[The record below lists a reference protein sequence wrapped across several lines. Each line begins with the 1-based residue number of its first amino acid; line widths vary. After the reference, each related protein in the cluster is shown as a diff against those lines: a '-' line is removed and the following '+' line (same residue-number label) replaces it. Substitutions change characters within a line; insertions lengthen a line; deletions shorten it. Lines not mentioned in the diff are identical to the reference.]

1 MPIPARITVLLA
13 FLFGAAAPQTYAD
26 IQIAVIPM
34 GTTHEYW
41 KSIEAGAM
49 KAKLELETAG
59 TPVTIIWKGPLREDD
74 REQQI
79 QVVENFVGKKVSA
92 IVLAPL
98 DCRALCAPVEEAVRE
113 GIPVVIVDSPLFS
126 NAPVSTIATDN
137 FKGGQLA
144 GRRLGAVLGGKGRVV
159 MLRCQAGS
167 ASSDA
172 REAGF
177 LSVMKAEFPKIDL
190 ISTNQYGG
198 ITTETSFA
206 ASQNLVNRFGDKIDG
221 VFTPNESTAMGMLLA
236 LREAGLAGKV
246 RFVAFDV
253 NDRLVNALK
262 NGDVQG
268 LVAQD
273 PVKMGYLGVLTA
285 VAALR
290 HEKFAASV
298 DTGVGIVTR
307 ENMDEPA
314 ISALLH
320 PPLAKYL
327 K

>member
-1 MPIPARITVLLA
+1 V
-13 FLFGAAAPQTYAD
+13 
-26 IQIAVIPM
+26 
-34 GTTHEYW
+34 
-41 KSIEAGAM
+41 
-49 KAKLELETAG
+49 
-59 TPVTIIWKGPLREDD
+59 IWKGPLREDD

-79 QVVENFVGKKVSA
+79 QVVENFIGKKVSA

-98 DCRALCAPVEEAVRE
+98 DCRALCAPVEEATRE

-126 NAPVSTIATDN
+126 DAPVSTIATDN
-137 FKGGQLA
+137 FKGGQLG

-177 LSVMKAEFPKIDL
+177 LSVMKAEFPAIDL

-198 ITTETSFA
+198 ITTETA
-206 ASQNLVNRFGDKIDG
+206 LIASQNLVNRFGDTIDG

-253 NDRLVNALK
+253 NDRLVSALRQ
-262 NGDVQG
+262 GDVQG

-285 VAALR
+285 MAALR

-320 PPLAKYL
+320 PPLAQYL

>member
-1 MPIPARITVLLA
+1 MKHLAVVLLLTA
-13 FLFGAAAPQTYAD
+13 SAAIAARARAAD
-26 IQIAVIPM
+26 YQIAVVPM

-49 KAKLELETAG
+49 KAKLELAASGTA
-59 TPVTIIWKGPLREDD
+59 VTIIWKGPLREDD
-74 REQQI
+74 RDQQI
-79 QVVENFVGKKVSA
+79 QVVENFIGRNVSA

-98 DCRALCAPVEEAVRE
+98 DCRALRAPVEDAVRA
-113 GIPVVIVDSPLFS
+113 GIPVVIVDSPLLS
-126 NAPVSTIATDN
+126 SAPVSTISTDN
-137 FKGGQLA
+137 FKGGQLG
-144 GRRLGAVLGGKGRVV
+144 GRRLGTLLGGKGRVV

-177 LSVMKAEFPKIDL
+177 LAVMKAEFPGIDL
-190 ISTNQYGG
+190 ISTDQYGG
-198 ITTETSFA
+198 VTTETAFRA
-206 ASQNLVNRFGDKIDG
+206 AENLVNRFGAQMDG
-221 VFTPNESTAMGMLLA
+221 IFASNESTANGTLLA

-253 NDRLVNALK
+253 NDHLVDALRK
-262 NGDVQG
+262 GDVNG

-290 HEKFAASV
+290 HEKFASSI
-298 DTGVGIVTR
+298 DTGVDIVTR

-314 ISALLH
+314 VAALIH
-320 PPLAKYL
+320 PPLAQYL

>member
-1 MPIPARITVLLA
+1 MRSKLLLTLFAAILAAQAR
-13 FLFGAAAPQTYAD
+13 AD
-26 IQIAVIPM
+26 DYQIAVIPM

-41 KSIEAGAM
+41 KSIDAGAM
-49 KAKLELETAG
+49 KAKLELAAAG

-79 QVVENFVGKKVSA
+79 QVVENFIGRKVSA

-98 DCRALCAPVEEAVRE
+98 DCRALRAPVEDAVKA
-113 GIPVVIVDSPLFS
+113 GIPVVIVDSPLLS
-126 NAPVSTIATDN
+126 DAPVSTIATDN
-137 FKGGQLA
+137 FKGGELG
-144 GRRLGAVLGGKGRVV
+144 GRRLGSLLGGKGRVV

-177 LSVMKAEFPKIDL
+177 LAVMKAEFPGIEL
-190 ISTNQYGG
+190 LSTDQYGG
-198 ITTETSFA
+198 VTTETAFRA
-206 ASQNLVNRFGDKIDG
+206 AQNLFNRFGAKMDG
-221 VFTPNESTAMGMLLA
+221 IFASNESTANGVLLA

-253 NDRLVNALK
+253 NDHLVEALIK
-262 NGDVQG
+262 GDVHG

-290 HEKFAASV
+290 HEKVAASV
-298 DTGVGIVTR
+298 DTGVLIVTR

-314 ISALLH
+314 IAALLH
-320 PPLAKYL
+320 PPLSQYL

>member
-1 MPIPARITVLLA
+1 MRIPLLLA
-13 FLFGAAAPQTYAD
+13 LSAAAIAAQARAGDY
-26 IQIAVIPM
+26 QIAVIPM

-49 KAKLELETAG
+49 KAKLELAAAG

-79 QVVENFVGKKVSA
+79 QVVENFIGRNVSA

-98 DCRALCAPVEEAVRE
+98 DSRALRAPVEEAVRA
-113 GIPVVIVDSPLFS
+113 GIPVVIVDSPLLS
-126 NAPVSTIATDN
+126 SAPVSTISTDN
-137 FKGGQLA
+137 FKGGQLG
-144 GRRLGAVLGGKGRVV
+144 GRRLGILLGGKGRVV

-177 LSVMKAEFPKIDL
+177 LAVMKAEFPGIDL

-198 ITTETSFA
+198 ITTETAFRA
-206 ASQNLVNRFGDKIDG
+206 AQNLVNRFGDKMDG
-221 VFTPNESTAMGMLLA
+221 IFTPNESTANGTLLA

-253 NDRLVNALK
+253 NDHLVEALRQ
-262 NGDVQG
+262 GDVQG

-298 DTGVGIVTR
+298 DTGVSIVTR
-307 ENMDEPA
+307 ENMDDPA
-314 ISALLH
+314 LAALIH
-320 PPLAKYL
+320 PPLAQYL

>member
-1 MPIPARITVLLA
+1 MRIAVLLT
-13 FLFGAAAPQTYAD
+13 LSAAAFAAQARAAD
-26 IQIAVIPM
+26 YEIAVVPM

-49 KAKLELETAG
+49 KAKLELAAGGTA
-59 TPVTIIWKGPLREDD
+59 VTIIWKGPLREDD

-79 QVVENFVGKKVSA
+79 QVVENFVGRKISA

-98 DCRALCAPVEEAVRE
+98 DCRALRVPVEDAVKA
-113 GIPVVIVDSPLFS
+113 GIPVVIVDSPLLS
-126 NAPVSTIATDN
+126 SAPSSTISTDN
-137 FKGGQLA
+137 FKGGELG
-144 GRRLGAVLGGKGRVV
+144 GRRLGDLLGGKGRVV

-177 LSVMKAEFPKIDL
+177 LAVMKAEYPGIEL
-190 ISTNQYGG
+190 LSTDQYGG
-198 ITTETSFA
+198 VTTETAFRA
-206 ASQNLVNRFGDKIDG
+206 AQNLVNRFGAKMDG
-221 VFTPNESTAMGMLLA
+221 IFASNESTANGVLLA

-253 NDRLVNALK
+253 NDHLVDALIR
-262 NGDVQG
+262 GDVHG

-285 VAALR
+285 VAVLR
-290 HEKFAASV
+290 HEKFSASV
-298 DTGVGIVTR
+298 DTGVLIVTR
-307 ENMDEPA
+307 ENMNEPA
-314 ISALLH
+314 VAALLH
-320 PPLAKYL
+320 PPLAQYL

>member
-1 MPIPARITVLLA
+1 MKRIAVALL
-13 FLFGAAAPQTYAD
+13 LTFGATIAAQAGASDYR
-26 IQIAVIPM
+26 IAVVPM

-49 KAKLELETAG
+49 KAKLELAAAG

-74 REQQI
+74 RDQQI
-79 QVVENFVGKKVSA
+79 QVVENFIGRNVSA

-98 DCRALCAPVEEAVRE
+98 DCRALRAPVEDAVRA
-113 GIPVVIVDSPLFS
+113 GIPVVIVDSPLLS
-126 NAPVSTIATDN
+126 SAPSSTISTDN
-137 FKGGQLA
+137 FKGGQLG
-144 GRRLGAVLGGKGRVV
+144 GRRLGTLLGGKGRVV

-177 LSVMKAEFPKIDL
+177 LAVMKAEFPGIDL
-190 ISTNQYGG
+190 ISTDQYGG
-198 ITTETSFA
+198 VTTETAFRA
-206 ASQNLVNRFGDKIDG
+206 AENLFNRFGAQMDG
-221 VFTPNESTAMGMLLA
+221 IFASNESTANGTLLA

-253 NDRLVNALK
+253 NDHLVDALRQ
-262 NGDVQG
+262 GDVHG

-285 VAALR
+285 VAVLR
-290 HEKFAASV
+290 HETFAASI
-298 DTGVGIVTR
+298 DTGVRIVTR

-314 ISALLH
+314 IAALIH
-320 PPLAKYL
+320 PPLAQYL

>member
-1 MPIPARITVLLA
+1 MRTSLLLA
-13 FLFGAAAPQTYAD
+13 FLAAASAAQTRAAD
-26 IQIAVIPM
+26 YEIAVIPM

-49 KAKLELETAG
+49 KAKLELAASG

-79 QVVENFVGKKVSA
+79 QVVENFVGRKVSA

-98 DCRALCAPVEEAVRE
+98 DCRALRAPVEEAVKA
-113 GIPVVIVDSPLFS
+113 GIPVVIVDSPLLS
-126 NAPVSTIATDN
+126 SAPISTVSTDN
-137 FKGGQLA
+137 FKGGELG
-144 GRRLGAVLGGKGRVV
+144 GRRLGELLGGRGRVV

-177 LSVMKAEFPKIDL
+177 LAVMKAEFPGIEL
-190 ISTNQYGG
+190 LSTDQYGG
-198 ITTETSFA
+198 VTTETAFRA
-206 ASQNLVNRFGDKIDG
+206 AQNLMNRFGAKMDG
-221 VFTPNESTAMGMLLA
+221 IFASNESTANGVLLG

-246 RFVAFDV
+246 KFVAFDV
-253 NDRLVNALK
+253 NDHLVEALIK
-262 NGDVQG
+262 GDVHG

-290 HEKFAASV
+290 HEKVAVSV
-298 DTGVGIVTR
+298 DTGVLIVTR

-314 ISALLH
+314 VSALLH
-320 PPLAKYL
+320 PPLARYL
-327 K
+327 N

>member
-49 KAKLELETAG
+49 KAKLELAAAG

-79 QVVENFVGKKVSA
+79 QVVENFVGRKISA

-98 DCRALCAPVEEAVRE
+98 DTRALRAPVEDAVKA
-113 GIPVVIVDSPLFS
+113 GIPVVIVDSPLLS
-126 NAPVSTIATDN
+126 SAPISTISTDN
-137 FKGGQLA
+137 FKGGELG
-144 GRRLGAVLGGKGRVV
+144 GRRLGDLLGGKGRVV

-177 LSVMKAEFPKIDL
+177 LAVMKAEFPKIDL

-221 VFTPNESTAMGMLLA
+221 VFTPN
-236 LREAGLAGKV
+236 
-246 RFVAFDV
+246 
-253 NDRLVNALK
+253 
-262 NGDVQG
+262 
-268 LVAQD
+268 
-273 PVKMGYLGVLTA
+273 
-285 VAALR
+285 
-290 HEKFAASV
+290 
-298 DTGVGIVTR
+298 
-307 ENMDEPA
+307 
-314 ISALLH
+314 
-320 PPLAKYL
+320 
-327 K
+327 

>member
-1 MPIPARITVLLA
+1 MRTSLLLA
-13 FLFGAAAPQTYAD
+13 FLAAATAAHTLAADYA
-26 IQIAVIPM
+26 IAVIPM

-49 KAKLELETAG
+49 KAKLELAAKG

-79 QVVENFVGKKVSA
+79 QVVENFVGRKVSA

-98 DCRALCAPVEEAVRE
+98 DCRALRAPVEEAVKA
-113 GIPVVIVDSPLFS
+113 GIPVVIVDSPLLS
-126 NAPVSTIATDN
+126 SAPISTVSTDN
-137 FKGGQLA
+137 FKGGELG
-144 GRRLGAVLGGKGRVV
+144 GRRLGELLGGKGRVV

-177 LSVMKAEFPKIDL
+177 LAVMKAEFPGIEL
-190 ISTNQYGG
+190 LSTDQYGG
-198 ITTETSFA
+198 VTTETAFRA
-206 ASQNLVNRFGDKIDG
+206 AQNLMNRFGAKMDG
-221 VFTPNESTAMGMLLA
+221 IFASNESTANGVLLG

-253 NDRLVNALK
+253 NDHLVDALIK
-262 NGDVQG
+262 GDVHG

-290 HEKFAASV
+290 HEKVAVSV
-298 DTGVGIVTR
+298 DTGVLIVTR

-314 ISALLH
+314 VSALLH
-320 PPLAKYL
+320 PPLAQYL

>member
-1 MPIPARITVLLA
+1 MRITLLLTLA
-13 FLFGAAAPQTYAD
+13 SAALAAQARGDDY
-26 IQIAVIPM
+26 QIAVIPM

-49 KAKLELETAG
+49 KAKLELAAAG

-79 QVVENFVGKKVSA
+79 QVVENFVGRKISA

-98 DCRALCAPVEEAVRE
+98 DCRALRAPVEDAVNA
-113 GIPVVIVDSPLFS
+113 GIPVVIVDSPLLS
-126 NAPVSTIATDN
+126 SAPVSTISTDN
-137 FKGGQLA
+137 FKGGELG
-144 GRRLGAVLGGKGRVV
+144 GRRLGNLLGGRGRVV

-177 LSVMKAEFPKIDL
+177 LAVMKAEFSGIEL
-190 ISTNQYGG
+190 LSTDQYGG
-198 ITTETSFA
+198 VTTETAFRA
-206 ASQNLVNRFGDKIDG
+206 AQNLFNRFGAKMDG
-221 VFTPNESTAMGMLLA
+221 IFASNESTANGVLLA

-253 NDRLVNALK
+253 NDHLVEALIR
-262 NGDVQG
+262 GDVHG

-290 HEKFAASV
+290 HEKVAASV
-298 DTGVGIVTR
+298 DTGVLIVTR

-314 ISALLH
+314 VAALLH
-320 PPLAKYL
+320 PPLAQYL

>member
-1 MPIPARITVLLA
+1 MRITLLLTLA
-13 FLFGAAAPQTYAD
+13 SAALAAQARAD
-26 IQIAVIPM
+26 DYQIAVIPM

-49 KAKLELETAG
+49 KAKLELAAAG

-79 QVVENFVGKKVSA
+79 QVVENFVGRKISA

-98 DCRALCAPVEEAVRE
+98 DCRALRAPVEDAVNA
-113 GIPVVIVDSPLFS
+113 GIPVVIVDSPLLS
-126 NAPVSTIATDN
+126 SAPVSTISTDN
-137 FKGGQLA
+137 FKGGELG
-144 GRRLGAVLGGKGRVV
+144 GRRLGNLLGGRGRVV

-177 LSVMKAEFPKIDL
+177 LAVMKAEFPGIEL
-190 ISTNQYGG
+190 LSTDQYGG
-198 ITTETSFA
+198 VTTETAFRA
-206 ASQNLVNRFGDKIDG
+206 AQNLFNRFGAKMDG
-221 VFTPNESTAMGMLLA
+221 IFASNESTANGVLLA

-253 NDRLVNALK
+253 NDHLVEALIR
-262 NGDVQG
+262 GDVHG

-290 HEKFAASV
+290 HEKVAASV
-298 DTGVGIVTR
+298 DTGVLIVTR

-314 ISALLH
+314 VAALLH
-320 PPLAKYL
+320 PPLAQYL

>member
-1 MPIPARITVLLA
+1 MRIPLLLA
-13 FLFGAAAPQTYAD
+13 LCAAAVAAQARAAD
-26 IQIAVIPM
+26 YQIAVIPM

-49 KAKLELETAG
+49 KAKLELAAAG

-79 QVVENFVGKKVSA
+79 QVVENFIGRNVSA

-98 DCRALCAPVEEAVRE
+98 DSRALRAPVEEAVRA
-113 GIPVVIVDSPLFS
+113 GIPVVIVDSPLLS
-126 NAPVSTIATDN
+126 SAPVSTISTDN

-144 GRRLGAVLGGKGRVV
+144 GRRLGTLLGGKGRVV

-177 LSVMKAEFPKIDL
+177 LAAMKDEFPGIDL

-198 ITTETSFA
+198 ITTETAFRA
-206 ASQNLVNRFGDKIDG
+206 AQNLVNRFGDKMDG
-221 VFTPNESTAMGMLLA
+221 IFTPNESTANGTLLA

-253 NDRLVNALK
+253 NDHLVEALRQ
-262 NGDVQG
+262 GDVQG

-298 DTGVGIVTR
+298 DTGVSIVTR
-307 ENMDEPA
+307 ENMDDPA
-314 ISALLH
+314 LAALIH
-320 PPLAKYL
+320 PPLAQYL

>member
-1 MPIPARITVLLA
+1 
-13 FLFGAAAPQTYAD
+13 
-26 IQIAVIPM
+26 
-34 GTTHEYW
+34 
-41 KSIEAGAM
+41 
-49 KAKLELETAG
+49 
-59 TPVTIIWKGPLREDD
+59 
-74 REQQI
+74 
-79 QVVENFVGKKVSA
+79 
-92 IVLAPL
+92 
-98 DCRALCAPVEEAVRE
+98 
-113 GIPVVIVDSPLFS
+113 
-126 NAPVSTIATDN
+126 VSTISTDN
-137 FKGGQLA
+137 FKGGQLV
-144 GRRLGAVLGGKGRVV
+144 GRRLGTLLGGMGRVV

-177 LSVMKAEFPKIDL
+177 LAVMKAEFPGIEL
-190 ISTNQYGG
+190 LSTDQYGG
-198 ITTETSFA
+198 VTTETAFRA
-206 ASQNLVNRFGDKIDG
+206 AENLVNRFGAQMDG
-221 VFTPNESTAMGMLLA
+221 MFASNESTANGTLLA

-253 NDRLVNALK
+253 NDHLVDALK
-262 NGDVQG
+262 KGDVHG

-314 ISALLH
+314 IAALIH
-320 PPLAKYL
+320 PPLAQYL

>member
-1 MPIPARITVLLA
+1 MHLPLLLA
-13 FLFGAAAPQTYAD
+13 LSIATQVQRVDY
-26 IQIAVIPM
+26 QIAVIPM

-49 KAKLELETAG
+49 KAKLELAAAG

-79 QVVENFVGKKVSA
+79 QVVENFIGRKVSA

-98 DCRALCAPVEEAVRE
+98 DCRALRAPVEEAVRA
-113 GIPVVIVDSPLFS
+113 GIPVVIVDSPLLS
-126 NAPVSTIATDN
+126 DAPVSTISTDN
-137 FKGGQLA
+137 FKGGQLG
-144 GRRLGAVLGGKGRVV
+144 GRRLGDLLGGKGRVV

-177 LSVMKAEFPKIDL
+177 LAVMKAEYPGIQL
-190 ISTNQYGG
+190 ISTDQYGG
-198 ITTETSFA
+198 ITTETAFRA
-206 ASQNLVNRFGDKIDG
+206 AENLVNRFGAEMDG
-221 VFTPNESTAMGMLLA
+221 IFTPNESTANGALLA

-253 NDRLVNALK
+253 NDHLVDALRQ
-262 NGDVQG
+262 GDVQG

-285 VAALR
+285 VAVLR
-290 HEKFAASV
+290 HEKFEASV
-298 DTGVGIVTR
+298 DTGVLIVTR
-307 ENMDEPA
+307 ENMDDPA
-314 ISALLH
+314 VAALLH
-320 PPLAKYL
+320 PPLDKYL